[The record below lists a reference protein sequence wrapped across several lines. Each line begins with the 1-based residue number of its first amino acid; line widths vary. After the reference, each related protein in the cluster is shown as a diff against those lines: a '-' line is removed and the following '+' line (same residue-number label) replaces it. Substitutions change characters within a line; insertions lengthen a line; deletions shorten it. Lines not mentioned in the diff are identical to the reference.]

1 MSEEKVKSGGK
12 RNKIIGVIILLL
24 GLVGIVLGGV
34 LLFNKIEE
42 SKVKTIPTAFHSD
55 EGRNELKYID
65 MIDLADT
72 GVVFDV
78 GESHG
83 VYMILDEAEELYLSV
98 LTKKDYEKHVDD
110 IENGVESIKIEGYP
124 MEIDTDLRDFTIE
137 YADEIFGEGVITE
150 ANFEDAFGSYYLDTT
165 YKPKADMDGALGLLG
180 AGVFLFIIGIILI
193 LVKSG
198 KAPAEGV
205 GDWGERIISEAVSE
219 EGARYGNAVLEE
231 VPVNHGLGILGAVL
245 GGLLGAA
252 IWIGVYQLGYV
263 VWIVGYL
270 TVVFAIYFY
279 KKFAKGIGSMGI
291 AISGLISIVMLFLAD
306 VAAIAYELVKF
317 FNEENPGRASLTYI
331 LSHFT
336 ELMTSYELWA
346 GFATDLL
353 FGVVAALVAMI
364 SLLIKHRK
372 KKKALN

>member
-1 MSEEKVKSGGK
+1 MSEEKVKSGRK
-12 RNKIIGVIILLL
+12 RYKVIGGIILLL
-24 GLVGIVLGGV
+24 GLIAMVLGGV
-34 LLFNKIEE
+34 LLFDKIEE
-42 SKVKTIPTAFHSD
+42 SKVKTTSTAFHSD
-55 EGRNELKYID
+55 EGRRELKYVD
-65 MIDLADT
+65 MIDIADT

-78 GESHG
+78 GENHG
-83 VYMILDEAEELYLSV
+83 VYMILDQAEELYLSV
-98 LTKKDYEKHVDD
+98 LPKEDYEKYVDD
-110 IENGVESIKIEGYP
+110 IENGVESFKIEGYP
-124 MEIDTDLRDFTIE
+124 MEIDTDLMDFTIE
-137 YADEIFGEGVITE
+137 FSDEIFGEGVITK
-150 ANFEDAFGSYYLDTT
+150 ANFVDVFGSYYLDTT
-165 YKPKADMDGALGLLG
+165 YKPKADINEPLGLLG

-193 LVKSG
+193 LIKND
-198 KAPAEGV
+198 KTPAAGV
-205 GDWGERIISEAVSE
+205 EDWGERIISEAVSE
-219 EGARYGNAVLEE
+219 DGVRYGNAVLEE

-245 GGLLGAA
+245 GSLLGAV

-336 ELMTSYELWA
+336 ELMTSYDLWV
-346 GFATDLL
+346 GFTTDML
-353 FGVVAALVAMI
+353 FGVVAALVAMV
-364 SLLIKHRK
+364 SLLVKHRK